1 MILVVDAS
9 TFARVIINKYPE
21 VSSKPLIGNKV
32 ELLVPKEKIH
42 DIVSMI
48 DENLSDALPEAA
60 FGIDLEDDKY
70 EVIYLLWSHESKLL
84 CQLRVA
90 LEGENPEIET
100 VSDIFPGFEWHERET
115 SEMFGIIFKNHP
127 DMRPLLLPDELVGKY
142 PMRKRFVTDRSRVDE
157 TGLSTP
163 RPRPA
168 SGGDS
173 S

>member
-1 MILVVDAS
+1 MVDAS
-9 TFARVIINKYPE
+9 TLARNIINKYPE
-21 VSSKPLIGNKV
+21 VSSRPLQGNKI
-32 ELLVPKEKIH
+32 ELIVPVPSIRNV
-42 DIVSMI
+42 ITMI
-48 DENLSDALPEAA
+48 DEILPDALPEAA
-60 FGIDLEDDKY
+60 FGIDLENDKY
-70 EVIYLLWSHESKLL
+70 EVIYILWSYESRLL
-84 CQLRVA
+84 CQIRVA

-115 SEMFGIIFKNHP
+115 SEMFGIVFKNHP

-142 PMRKRFVTDRSRVDE
+142 PMRKRFLTDRSRVDE

-163 RPRPA
+163 RPRPT

>member
-1 MILVVDAS
+1 MVDAS

-21 VSSKPLIGNKV
+21 VSSKPLTGNKV

>member
-1 MILVVDAS
+1 MVDAS